1 MGPCKHDRRQAEWLP
16 QQRGSSAVEFAF
28 CSLILMPL
36 LLGGLSVGF
45 NLVRATQVAQFA
57 DDAGHQYAYGIDFTQ
72 ASAQQMLVV
81 LATGLNF
88 ALNGGTGEVIFA
100 TILMVGPTDC
110 TSGGLQANTASC
122 PNLNQTVFTQWYTVG
137 KPSLYTSTFGT
148 PTTAN
153 TTTGIISSSSY
164 LVNSSARATGVTNLI
179 ALSASQSIHL
189 TEVYFSSSDYNIT
202 GFLTG
207 SGAYARAIF

>member
-1 MGPCKHDRRQAEWLP
+1 MPDHTRE
-16 QQRGSSAVEFAF
+16 RGSSAIEFAF

-45 NLVRATQVAQFA
+45 NLVRATQVAQFTR
-57 DDAGHQYAYGIDFTQ
+57 DAGHQYAYGIDFTQ
-72 ASAQQMLVV
+72 SSAQQMLVL

-88 ALNGGTGEVIFA
+88 SLTGGTGVAIFS
-100 TILMVGPTDC
+100 TVLMVGPNDC

-122 PNLNQTVFTQWYTVG
+122 PNLNQAVYTRRYTVG
-137 KPSLYTSTFGT
+137 NAAVYTSTFGA

-153 TTTGIISSSSY
+153 TTTGIINSSSY
-164 LVNSSARATGVTNLI
+164 LVDSSARATGITNVMP
-179 ALSASQSIHL
+179 LSASQSIYL
-189 TEVYFSSSDYNIT
+189 TEVYFSSSDYDIT

-207 SGAYARAIF
+207 SGVYARAIF

>member
-1 MGPCKHDRRQAEWLP
+1 MPDKRHEL
-16 QQRGSSAVEFAF
+16 GSSAIEFAF

-45 NLVRATQVAQFA
+45 NLVRATQVAQFTR
-57 DDAGHQYAYGIDFTQ
+57 DAGHQYAYGIDFTQ
-72 ASAQQMLVV
+72 ASAQQMLVM

-88 ALNGGTGEVIFA
+88 SLTGGTGVVIFSNV
-100 TILMVGPTDC
+100 LMVGPNDC

-122 PNLNQTVFTQWYTVG
+122 PNLNQTVFTRWYRVG
-137 KPSLYTSTFGT
+137 NVAVYTSTFGT

-153 TTTGIISSSSY
+153 STTGIISSSSY
-164 LVNSSARATGVTNLI
+164 LVDSSARANGITNLMSM
-179 ALSASQSIHL
+179 SASQTIYL
-189 TEVYFSSSDYNIT
+189 TEVYFSSSDYNIA

-207 SGAYARAIF
+207 SGVYARAIF